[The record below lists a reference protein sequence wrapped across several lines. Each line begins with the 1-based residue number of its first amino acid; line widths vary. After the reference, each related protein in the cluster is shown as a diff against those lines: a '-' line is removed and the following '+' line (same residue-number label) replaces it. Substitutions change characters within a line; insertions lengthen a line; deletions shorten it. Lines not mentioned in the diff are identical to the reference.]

1 MKRLKKRPAAA
12 QGACSERPAAA
23 QRIKVLKKRPAVA
36 QGACSAAPTF
46 KRPAAPQGAYLR
58 VNLKN
63 EKGKQFM
70 QIQLLTKDRN
80 HQSVL
85 CVRNTDLNV
94 ALADAKRIIA
104 TIDPEDVNV
113 KINVKRAWDAEH
125 SSDF

>member
-1 MKRLKKRPAAA
+1 
-12 QGACSERPAAA
+12 
-23 QRIKVLKKRPAVA
+23 
-36 QGACSAAPTF
+36 
-46 KRPAAPQGAYLR
+46 
-58 VNLKN
+58 
-63 EKGKQFM
+63 M

-80 HQSVL
+80 PQSVL

-125 SSDF
+125 SSDFRSSTMSPALIFERQHAVCVYTYTYIHTYRYTST